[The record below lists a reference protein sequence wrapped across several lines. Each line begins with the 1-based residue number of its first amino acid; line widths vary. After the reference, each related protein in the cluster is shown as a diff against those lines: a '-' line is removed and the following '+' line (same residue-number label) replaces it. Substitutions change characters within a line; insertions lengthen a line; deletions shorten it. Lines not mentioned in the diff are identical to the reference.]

1 MKDRGRPTMKELVA
15 GGNKAEKEEPKE
27 RIPNYIT
34 KPPKFFCPVG
44 GWGIMWH
51 HGLMYSSCP
60 LVSRQRDMPACAK
73 CIYKGSTQ
81 KPKSD
86 KNDKQN
92 EKKPIVE
99 IAKKER
105 GAISKIGKTYTSE

>member
-1 MKDRGRPTMKELVA
+1 MKDRNRPSMKEMTN
-15 GGNKAEKEEPKE
+15 GSQPEEPKE

-60 LVSRQRDMPACAK
+60 LAANQRDIKGHCEK
-73 CIYKGSTQ
+73 CVHKGSKQ
-81 KPKSD
+81 ESKSD
-86 KNDKQN
+86 RNDRQE

-99 IAKKER
+99 IVRKER
-105 GAISKIGKTYTSE
+105 TAIPKIGKTYTSE